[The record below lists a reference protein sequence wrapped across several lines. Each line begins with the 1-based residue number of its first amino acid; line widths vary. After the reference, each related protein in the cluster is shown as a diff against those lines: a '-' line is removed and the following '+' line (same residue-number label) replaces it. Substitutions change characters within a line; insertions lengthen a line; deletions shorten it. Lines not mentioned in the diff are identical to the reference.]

1 MSMLDFS
8 RFGVTPEELKDNIY
22 SFIIGFDLGD
32 GELSAAYWD
41 LTNDGMHDP
50 VDLRFDENENKK
62 LLSGFFRDIHGNI
75 FLGTPYALS
84 NLRDAEGKLYI
95 NFKVTPKRLCDN
107 ELYEGDNV
115 PKRLLMQTLLKECI
129 NKIYKTYNVN
139 SGNHSMFQGRGLLV
153 VGCPSSSE
161 WLDNGQDVIY
171 SRILTEALIGS
182 LMNVKVIIMPES
194 RASLVKVYKEQQ
206 EIIKQHL
213 NDGVVVMDHGSST
226 FDVTSIDFS
235 SNKQI
240 DDSIPL
246 GANKIERTMLKTF
259 IEKNQRR
266 RNELDN
272 YIAHLLALRNAKEA
286 YFANP
291 MSTPRV
297 HFEWTD
303 DKYTKESVNEGFM
316 KGITHYAPQSYSTEY
331 CQSVQGSWAELHRQ
345 FTTASI
351 KRLCVHLGIN
361 YIDFKGVI
369 ILTGGASKMQFIKES
384 VLDVLPNAHVVIDPE
399 PSYCVSRGLVWAAYT
414 DLRAMELTIDLKK
427 KILETI
433 ESDMP
438 VLKEIIGKAIA
449 PMIYDYAL
457 AELTKWRD
465 NGAELTLTQLSKKIN
480 DDFLSSNTHDGFKR
494 NQDVQK
500 AFKDSISQYLN
511 KGNIKNPMHL
521 GAASMFGF
529 SPFLQSLGFRESLKS
544 RIIKLVNDM
553 FADVF
558 PGHVNQKG
566 IGDFNIE
573 DAEWNKLMNSIV
585 PANLVINGKI
595 LSAFDPQSDFGK
607 WWRRFIGSTYD
618 IDRILSTEKRN
629 EVINRFTQNKDSNI
643 FGIKQDLLRSVLQ
656 EPAQGTLVN
665 QINNTL
671 EPIVDKAVNT
681 VALYFTSKN

>member
-8 RFGVTPEELKDNIY
+8 RFGVTPEDIRNNVY
-22 SFIIGFDLGD
+22 SYIVGFDLGD

-41 LTNDGMHDP
+41 LTNEGMHEP

-62 LLSGFFRDIHGNI
+62 LLSGFFRDLHGNI

-115 PKRLLMQTLLKECI
+115 PKRVLMQTLLKECI

-153 VGCPSSSE
+153 VGCPSSPE
-161 WLDNGQDVIY
+161 WLENGQDVIY

-206 EIIKQHL
+206 TIIKQHL

-226 FDVTSIDFS
+226 FDVTLIDFS

-246 GANKIERTMLKTF
+246 GANKIERAMLKTF
-259 IEKNQRR
+259 IEKNKRR
-266 RNELDN
+266 RSELDN

-286 YFANP
+286 HFANP
-291 MSTPRV
+291 MSAPRV

-316 KGITHYAPQSYSTEY
+316 KGITHYAPQVYSTES
-331 CQSVQGSWAELHRQ
+331 CQNIQGSWAELHRQ
-345 FTTASI
+345 FTTDSI
-351 KRLCVHLGIN
+351 KKLCTHLGIGHSQ
-361 YIDFKGVI
+361 FKGVI

-384 VLDVLPNAHVVIDPE
+384 VLDVFPHAHLVIDPE

-414 DLRAMELTIDLKK
+414 DLKAMGLTIDLKK
-427 KILETI
+427 KIYETI

-438 VLKEIIGKAIA
+438 VLKKIIGESLA

-457 AELTKWRD
+457 AELTKWRN
-465 NGAELTLTQLSKKIN
+465 NGTELTLTQLSKRIN
-480 DDFLSSNTHDGFKR
+480 DDFLNMNTHEGVKR
-494 NQDVQK
+494 NQDVQR
-500 AFKDSISQYLN
+500 AYRDSISKYLN
-511 KGNIKNPMHL
+511 KGNIDNPTGL
-521 GAASMFGF
+521 FGASAIFGAA
-529 SPFLQSLGFRESLKS
+529 FLQSIGLRGSLKD
-544 RIIKLVNDM
+544 RIVRLVNDM
-553 FADVF
+553 FANVF
-558 PGHVNQKG
+558 PGHINEKG
-566 IGDFNIE
+566 IGDFDID

-585 PANLVINGKI
+585 PANLVFNGKI

-607 WWRRFIGSTYD
+607 WWRRFIGSSYD

-629 EVINRFTQNKDSNI
+629 EVVNRFTQNKESNI

-656 EPAQGTLVN
+656 EAAQSTLVS
-665 QINNTL
+665 QINNSL
-671 EPIVDKAVNT
+671 ETVVDKAVNT
-681 VALYFTSKN
+681 VSLYFTSKK